1 MYYNGYIRLYTVTV
15 ATLFL
20 LSPLL
25 ALPYILLG
33 IYRQERSAYFFF
45 ALFLGFLAWLQVPLS
60 DLFRHSL
67 NIYHYLDK
75 PFSYAYVNKQSAD
88 YFIPIVNWILVNGN
102 IPYQYLRLF
111 SVTESFFLLTV
122 IFNYMIETSEREYT
136 YGEVFMRFCIMYLF
150 FEFIMTTSGVRYG
163 FAVCQYIYAL
173 HLVFNKKS
181 WLPALFFALF
191 ATQIHVSFAFF
202 IPISVLLYWLCST
215 KRKTI
220 VFFGLLSV
228 VLIPIISHF
237 SYLLGRRADWYFGGG
252 NSVSDNS
259 AITIYGFILTIGVR
273 LFLLPFLVLVY
284 QYFTPPPPYTHAHQS
299 RNTKSLMQMDAYGCG
314 VDRDGCNVHY
324 QYDMLYRLTFVLSTI
339 GIFLL
344 LEIEQHFYIRKRF
357 ITILLWCGIMTTLC
371 NTVNYRSIILNS
383 RYQYIAMPVPVIL
396 QDHYDKQWILEHVNG
411 NKMKQ

>member
-1 MYYNGYIRLYTVTV
+1 M
-15 ATLFL
+15 
-20 LSPLL
+20 
-25 ALPYILLG
+25 
-33 IYRQERSAYFFF
+33 
-45 ALFLGFLAWLQVPLS
+45 
-60 DLFRHSL
+60 
-67 NIYHYLDK
+67 
-75 PFSYAYVNKQSAD
+75 NKQSAD

-284 QYFTPPPPYTHAHQS
+284 QYFTPPPYTHAHQS

-324 QYDMLYRLTFVLSTI
+324 QYDNAVQTDICTFHHRHFPFT
-339 GIFLL
+339 GNRTALL
-344 LEIEQHFYIRKRF
+344 HKE
-357 ITILLWCGIMTTLC
+357 
-371 NTVNYRSIILNS
+371 TVYNNS
-383 RYQYIAMPVPVIL
+383 FMVRNNDNSV
-396 QDHYDKQWILEHVNG
+396 
-411 NKMKQ
+411 

>member
-273 LFLLPFLVLVY
+273 LFLLPLLVLVY
-284 QYFTPPPPYTHAHQS
+284 QYFNPTRVA
-299 RNTKSLMQMDAYGCG
+299 
-314 VDRDGCNVHY
+314 
-324 QYDMLYRLTFVLSTI
+324 QYHSCRWTRMAAVWIGMAVMFISNMTMLYRLTFVLSTI

-344 LEIEQHFYIRKRF
+344 LEIEQHSYVRKRF

-371 NTVNYRSIILNS
+371 NYGAQNET
-383 RYQYIAMPVPVIL
+383 YIE
-396 QDHYDKQWILEHVNG
+396 D
-411 NKMKQ
+411 

>member
-181 WLPALFFALF
+181 
-191 ATQIHVSFAFF
+191 
-202 IPISVLLYWLCST
+202 
-215 KRKTI
+215 I

-284 QYFTPPPPYTHAHQS
+284 QYFTPPLHTRTSESQYQITHADG
-299 RNTKSLMQMDAYGCG
+299 RVWLRCG
-314 VDRDGCNVHY
+314 
-324 QYDMLYRLTFVLSTI
+324 
-339 GIFLL
+339 
-344 LEIEQHFYIRKRF
+344 
-357 ITILLWCGIMTTLC
+357 
-371 NTVNYRSIILNS
+371 
-383 RYQYIAMPVPVIL
+383 
-396 QDHYDKQWILEHVNG
+396 
-411 NKMKQ
+411 

>member
-284 QYFTPPPPYTHAHQS
+284 QYFTPPYTHAHQS
-299 RNTKSLMQMDAYGCG
+299 RNTKHSCRWTRMAAVWIGMA
-314 VDRDGCNVHY
+314 VMFITNMT
-324 QYDMLYRLTFVLSTI
+324 MLYRLTFVLSTI

>member
-15 ATLFL
+15 ATSFL

-284 QYFTPPPPYTHAHQS
+284 QYFTPPYTHAHQS

-324 QYDMLYRLTFVLSTI
+324 QYDNAVQTDICTFHHRHFPFT
-339 GIFLL
+339 GNRTALL
-344 LEIEQHFYIRKRF
+344 HKE
-357 ITILLWCGIMTTLC
+357 
-371 NTVNYRSIILNS
+371 TVYNNS
-383 RYQYIAMPVPVIL
+383 FMVRNNDNSV
-396 QDHYDKQWILEHVNG
+396 
-411 NKMKQ
+411 

>member
-75 PFSYAYVNKQSAD
+75 PFSYVYVNKQSAD

-259 AITIYGFILTIGVR
+259 A
-273 LFLLPFLVLVY
+273 
-284 QYFTPPPPYTHAHQS
+284 
-299 RNTKSLMQMDAYGCG
+299 
-314 VDRDGCNVHY
+314 
-324 QYDMLYRLTFVLSTI
+324 
-339 GIFLL
+339 
-344 LEIEQHFYIRKRF
+344 
-357 ITILLWCGIMTTLC
+357 TT
-371 NTVNYRSIILNS
+371 
-383 RYQYIAMPVPVIL
+383 M
-396 QDHYDKQWILEHVNG
+396 
-411 NKMKQ
+411 

>member
-1 MYYNGYIRLYTVTV
+1 MATSSIVRLVQAFTQYLSLFRQTFLLCVCEQAVRGLLYPYRKLDIGKRQHSISISPVVFSNREFLLADSHIQLYDWNIGAWIYIRGSLH
-15 ATLFL
+15 AFL
-20 LSPLL
+20 HHVSVL
-25 ALPYILLG
+25 
-33 IYRQERSAYFFF
+33 
-45 ALFLGFLAWLQVPLS
+45 WV
-60 DLFRHSL
+60 H
-67 NIYHYLDK
+67 H
-75 PFSYAYVNKQSAD
+75 D
-88 YFIPIVNWILVNGN
+88 Y
-102 IPYQYLRLF
+102 QR
-111 SVTESFFLLTV
+111 
-122 IFNYMIETSEREYT
+122 
-136 YGEVFMRFCIMYLF
+136 
-150 FEFIMTTSGVRYG
+150 VRYG

-273 LFLLPFLVLVY
+273 LFLLPLLVLVY
-284 QYFTPPPPYTHAHQS
+284 QYFNPTRVA
-299 RNTKSLMQMDAYGCG
+299 
-314 VDRDGCNVHY
+314 
-324 QYDMLYRLTFVLSTI
+324 QYHSCRWTRMAAVWIGMAVMFISNMTMLYRLTFVLSTI

-344 LEIEQHFYIRKRF
+344 LEIEQHSYVRKRF

>member
-163 FAVCQYIYAL
+163 
-173 HLVFNKKS
+173 
-181 WLPALFFALF
+181 
-191 ATQIHVSFAFF
+191 
-202 IPISVLLYWLCST
+202 
-215 KRKTI
+215 
-220 VFFGLLSV
+220 
-228 VLIPIISHF
+228 
-237 SYLLGRRADWYFGGG
+237 
-252 NSVSDNS
+252 
-259 AITIYGFILTIGVR
+259 
-273 LFLLPFLVLVY
+273 LPFVSI
-284 QYFTPPPPYTHAHQS
+284 FTPCIWCSIRSPGF
-299 RNTKSLMQMDAYGCG
+299 R
-314 VDRDGCNVHY
+314 
-324 QYDMLYRLTFVLSTI
+324 LY
-339 GIFLL
+339 FLPCSPHKFMYHSHSSFL
-344 LEIEQHFYIRKRF
+344 
-357 ITILLWCGIMTTLC
+357 
-371 NTVNYRSIILNS
+371 
-383 RYQYIAMPVPVIL
+383 
-396 QDHYDKQWILEHVNG
+396 
-411 NKMKQ
+411 